1 MAVSA
6 SDHILGLLVASSSA
20 EDELEFFVSGCL
32 ESKCLSLSMGDD
44 RMRAWMSGRLGE
56 DELSV
61 GVNSEEFG
69 MRDGALG
76 PPFSRG
82 WPPFWGSFSRWWGRS
97 W

>member
-1 MAVSA
+1 
-6 SDHILGLLVASSSA
+6 
-20 EDELEFFVSGCL
+20 
-32 ESKCLSLSMGDD
+32 
-44 RMRAWMSGRLGE
+44 MSGRLGE

-69 MRDGALG
+69 IKDGALG

-82 WPPFWGSFSRWWGRS
+82 WPALGGSFSRWWDRS